1 MAENEIK
8 QVIKIEGDAQSVKEL
23 KKQIQ
28 DIKDMMVQYLQ
39 QGKDISDLQG
49 QLTKKNDILAK
60 ALGKQ
65 KQSIDSATGS
75 FNDLNNKLKEAKE
88 RWKAAAPDTEE
99 WKLANEQVKGLKE
112 QINTLNEGIGNYQA
126 NVGNYTGALEE
137 YFGPSRQ
144 KIRQLREELAKL
156 EVGTE
161 AYNAKLQELGTVQR
175 AYQDSMDD
183 AKRASADFG
192 DRMGVVA
199 EAQTNLNGIF
209 QSTIGIF
216 ALMGAESQDL
226 AKIWGVFMAGS
237 SLIQGILNGLDGFG
251 KAMNGLKLTF
261 SNNIKQIK
269 LFIKSLNGV
278 KAAIAATGIG
288 LLVVALGTL
297 IAYWDD
303 VSKAIFGTNDE
314 MEKYR
319 DISDKV
325 SESIAAQNSLL
336 EHNIRLMSAQGASL
350 EEIKNERIKALDA
363 QKREIKAT
371 IDQIKADRAAL
382 VAKTGLLK
390 TGSWFSGNRKAIK
403 EMDEQMNALLKQAED
418 VEKSIADV
426 EQRYATDSAIEKI
439 NADKKAAEE
448 AKRTAEQNAKDR
460 KAIEERLYDDQTE
473 LAIKKRKEQYD
484 RELELFKG
492 NLQAQ
497 RQLTEEYYKDLDSLM
512 GFDNSDAG
520 IRQADT
526 EAYQSSMTG
535 NSAKN
540 GEDVEWQGNGK
551 FTGSTQADL
560 EEWKNERKIYEEEYE
575 RQVEA
580 QQRLRKEA
588 IEEMRLQY
596 DAAMN
601 NGDTEGADALLEQ
614 ITATGNKIIEVD
626 NTVAEVKKQNIADVE
641 EATDRM
647 MEKQDSDGK
656 KWMKNMQKYGSAT
669 SNILSTLGN
678 AADKET
684 KEGFEMW
691 KVTQQAQNAIS
702 TVVSSIEAY
711 QSLATVPLVGPA
723 LGAAAAAAVVAAG
736 AQNAAN
742 IEKQKFDSYS
752 SVDSSYGGASVQAPS
767 TALADWNPNLTRNM
781 LTDEE
786 TDNLYN
792 RQYSVSVVD
801 INNMQ
806 NKVKVRDTN
815 STF

>member
-28 DIKDMMVQYLQ
+28 DIKDTMVQYLQ

-112 QINTLNEGIGNYQA
+112 QLNTLNEGIGNYQA

-269 LFIKSLNGV
+269 LFVKSLNGV

-484 RELELFKG
+484 RELELFKD

-535 NSAKN
+535 NSVKN

>member
-28 DIKDMMVQYLQ
+28 DIKDTMVQYLQ

-269 LFIKSLNGV
+269 LFVKSLNGV

-426 EQRYATDSAIEKI
+426 EQKYATDSAIEKI

-473 LAIKKRKEQYD
+473 LAIRKRKEQYD
-484 RELELFKG
+484 RELELFKD

-535 NSAKN
+535 NSVKN

-647 MEKQDSDGK
+647 MEKQDSGGK
-656 KWMKNMQKYGSAT
+656 KWMKNMQKYGSVT